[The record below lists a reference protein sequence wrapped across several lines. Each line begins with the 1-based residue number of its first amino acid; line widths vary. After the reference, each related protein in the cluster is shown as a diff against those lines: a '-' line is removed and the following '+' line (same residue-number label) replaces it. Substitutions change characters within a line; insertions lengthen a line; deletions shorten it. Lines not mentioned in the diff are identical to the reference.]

1 MSDSLIPSFLMSDVS
16 ESLRLLTKNERC
28 ERIAQVAHQKWAMW
42 ANRSGRSPK
51 MSDVSKSLRLLTK
64 NERPWA
70 NRSGRSPKMSKWANR
85 LFFRANPSFAHF
97 LQKNEQFAQK
107 TDERIPSP
115 VLFTSLISYHANSC
129 MIITFDTKRYSV
141 DSNLLSL
148 SLYLFCLFYL
158 LHLILLRVFAT
169 LFQFSPFLCRIHDS
183 SLCLS
188 SSKPRI
194 YPICLFYLCCLI
206 SLLSFSS
213 LPFLLLCA
221 SSIFV
226 SSLSSSSIFLS
237 LSALSYALMLS
248 KCLSLPPV
256 PSFSASSPS
265 CLFPLCLFFVFPLN
279 PPFSTSL

>member
-1 MSDSLIPSFLMSDVS
+1 M
-16 ESLRLLTKNERC
+16 
-28 ERIAQVAHQKWAMW
+28 
-42 ANRSGRSPK
+42 
-51 MSDVSKSLRLLTK
+51 
-64 NERPWA
+64 
-70 NRSGRSPKMSKWANR
+70 
-85 LFFRANPSFAHF
+85 FFRANPSFAHF

-129 MIITFDTKRYSV
+129 MIITCDTKRYSV

-148 SLYLFCLFYL
+148 SLYFFCLFYL

-194 YPICLFYLCCLI
+194 SVCLPTLPLLYFCLYPICLFYLCCLI

-221 SSIFV
+221 SSMFV